1 MRNPRPGSLRSPE
14 TRLNWVDAAWALLL
28 LVTSP
33 HWAAAAERKDLA
45 LLGAKVYSSP
55 QATAIEDAVVV
66 LHDGKIAAVGKRGK
80 VKVPGSA
87 QIIDCRG
94 KVITAGFWNSHVH
107 FTEAVW
113 NDAAKA
119 AATKLEEH
127 MQTMLTSWGF
137 TTVFDIASFLSR
149 TNALRAR
156 VESGEVPGPRIYT
169 TGEPL
174 YPRNGTPSY
183 VGKEWDIPQ
192 ASGPEEAN
200 ALAWQRLAAGADG
213 IKVFAG
219 AITKAGVIP
228 MDPTIIRSAVEVAHE
243 AGKPVF
249 AHPSNRVGLDD
260 AIEGGVDVLA
270 HTAPMAKQY
279 TAEELARMKKQ
290 HMALIPTLELFPYE
304 EKKFGG
310 THEDEEAVLKTAIDE
325 LKSYFAAG
333 GTILFGTDV
342 GYMEIYDTSGELESM
357 SRSGMTWRDILASLT
372 TTPSTFFKATQ
383 KGRVEKG
390 MTADLVV
397 LDADP
402 ANDVRNLAKVA
413 YTIRAGQVIYRKP

>member
-1 MRNPRPGSLRSPE
+1 MRNPRQSSSRSAK
-14 TRLNWVDAAWALLL
+14 TRLNWVDAALAVLLFAAL
-28 LVTSP
+28 P

-45 LLGAKVYSSP
+45 LLGARLYSSP
-55 QATAIEDAVVV
+55 QATALEDSVVV

-80 VKVPGSA
+80 VKVPESA
-87 QIIDCRG
+87 QIIDCSG

-107 FTEAVW
+107 FIEEVW
-113 NDAAKA
+113 NDAAEAPA
-119 AATKLEEH
+119 AKLEEH
-127 MQTMLTSWGF
+127 MQAMLTRWGF
-137 TTVFDIASFLSR
+137 TTVFDIASFLSH

-156 VESGEVPGPRIYT
+156 VERGEVPGPRIYT

-174 YPRNGTPSY
+174 YPRNGIPAY

-192 ASGPEEAN
+192 AAGPEQAN
-200 ALAWQRLAAGADG
+200 AMAWQRLAAGADG

-228 MDPTIIRSAVEVAHE
+228 MDPTIIRSAAEVAHA

-249 AHPSNRVGLDD
+249 AHPSNRLGLDD

-290 HMALIPTLELFPYE
+290 HMALIPTLTLFPYE

-310 THEDEEAVLKTAIDE
+310 TPEDEEAVLKIAVDE
-325 LKSYFAAG
+325 LRSYFAAG

-342 GYMEIYDTSGELESM
+342 GYMELYDTSAELESM
-357 SRSGMTWRDILASLT
+357 ARSGMTWRDILASLT
-372 TTPSTFFKATQ
+372 TAPSAFFKATQ

-390 MTADLVV
+390 MAADLVV

-402 ANDVRNLAKVA
+402 AIDVRNLAKVA
-413 YTIRAGQVIYRKP
+413 YTIRSGQVIYRKP